1 MPTVTAARRSRA
13 VARVEVRRV
22 RAERS
27 LPPEILFPGDRHSQ
41 ETKCLA
47 VGQAERSV
55 PHSAT
60 RLSASDV
67 PRP

>member
-13 VARVEVRRV
+13 VARFEVRRV

-27 LPPEILFPGDRHSQ
+27 LPPEIWFPGDRHRQ
-41 ETKCLA
+41 ETTCWA

-55 PHSAT
+55 PHAAISF
-60 RLSASDV
+60 SASDE